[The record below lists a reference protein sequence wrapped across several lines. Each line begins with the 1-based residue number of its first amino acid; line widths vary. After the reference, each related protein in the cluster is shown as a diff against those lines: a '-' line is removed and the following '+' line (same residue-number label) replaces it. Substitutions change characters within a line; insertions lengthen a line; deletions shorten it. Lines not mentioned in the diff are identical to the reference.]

1 MRPNRVVSTTRGC
14 RAAVRDLGVG
24 RRSWLESHTTAGD
37 SPVSETEKSTGGT

>member
-1 MRPNRVVSTTRGC
+1 MRPNQTVSTVWGC

-37 SPVSETEKSTGGT
+37 SPVSETEKSAGGT